1 MACYYDRRFL
11 RGPFFLTL
19 TDIHP
24 SNIFVDDEWNVQCF
38 IDLECSCSQP
48 LEMIHPPYWLSNQ
61 AIDMIDM
68 KDYEILHKEFMTALE
83 VEETALPS
91 PPFLYPA
98 MQQGWDNGTFW
109 FSLALHSPTALF
121 KVFYDYIQPKFS
133 KADSGDP
140 DFWVVTAPYWTFNAL
155 KFIDQKVNDKKQC
168 DIALQEEFKL

>member
-1 MACYYDRRFL
+1 
-11 RGPFFLTL
+11 
-19 TDIHP
+19 
-24 SNIFVDDEWNVQCF
+24 
-38 IDLECSCSQP
+38 
-48 LEMIHPPYWLSNQ
+48 
-61 AIDMIDM
+61 M

-109 FSLALHSPTALF
+109 FSLALHSPTAF
-121 KVFYDYIQPKFS
+121 SKFS

-140 DFWVVTAPYWTFNAL
+140 DFWVVMAPYWKFNAL
-155 KFIDQKVNDKKQC
+155 KFIDQKVNDKKQY

>member
-1 MACYYDRRFL
+1 
-11 RGPFFLTL
+11 
-19 TDIHP
+19 
-24 SNIFVDDEWNVQCF
+24 
-38 IDLECSCSQP
+38 
-48 LEMIHPPYWLSNQ
+48 
-61 AIDMIDM
+61 MIDM